1 MKKILIVDDESNI
14 RLGLNKCLA
23 KEGYYIEEV
32 SNGEEALQLIY
43 NKKYDLILMD
53 VQMPELNGFDV
64 LKRIRKFGNSTRVI
78 MMTAF
83 GTVEM
88 AVDSMKIGAV
98 DFLSK
103 PFTISKVRDVVEE
116 VLDKDMNILRVD
128 KDISRYIEE
137 ARDAIFN
144 KDYDKAK
151 FCLKEALVN
160 DSSSAEIQNLLGV
173 IEEKTGDRQLAQ
185 KYYRAALSL
194 DPTYEPADNNLKRT
208 AMFNSFSS
216 KVDLG

>member
-23 KEGYYIEEV
+23 KEGYYIEEA

-43 NKKYDLILMD
+43 NKKYDLIFMD

-103 PFTISKVRDVVEE
+103 PFTISKVRDVVKE

>member
-23 KEGYYIEEV
+23 KEGYYIEEA

-103 PFTISKVRDVVEE
+103 PFTISKVRDVVKE
-116 VLDKDMNILRVD
+116 VLDKNPDTIDPKKYSSLGREYVKEYVKSKILVC
-128 KDISRYIEE
+128 KSN
-137 ARDAIFN
+137 N
-144 KDYDKAK
+144 KA
-151 FCLKEALVN
+151 
-160 DSSSAEIQNLLGV
+160 
-173 IEEKTGDRQLAQ
+173 
-185 KYYRAALSL
+185 
-194 DPTYEPADNNLKRT
+194 
-208 AMFNSFSS
+208 
-216 KVDLG
+216 

>member
-14 RLGLNKCLA
+14 RLVLNKCLA
-23 KEGYYIEEV
+23 KEGYYIEEA

-103 PFTISKVRDVVEE
+103 PFTISKVRDVVKE

>member
-23 KEGYYIEEV
+23 KEGYYIEEA

-64 LKRIRKFGNSTRVI
+64 LKRIRKFGNSTIVI

-103 PFTISKVRDVVEE
+103 PFTISKVRDVVKE

>member
-23 KEGYYIEEV
+23 KEGYYIEEA

-103 PFTISKVRDVVEE
+103 PFTISKVRDVVKE

-151 FCLKEALVN
+151 FCLIEALVN

>member
-23 KEGYYIEEV
+23 KEGYYIEEA

-103 PFTISKVRDVVEE
+103 PFTISKVRDVVKE
-116 VLDKDMNILRVD
+116 VLDKDMNILRV
-128 KDISRYIEE
+128 
-137 ARDAIFN
+137 DAIFN

>member
-23 KEGYYIEEV
+23 KEGYYIEEA
-32 SNGEEALQLIY
+32 SNGEEALKLIY

-103 PFTISKVRDVVEE
+103 PFTISKVRDVVKE

-137 ARDAIFN
+137 ARYAIFN

>member
-23 KEGYYIEEV
+23 KEGYYIEEA

-53 VQMPELNGFDV
+53 VQMPELNGLDV

-103 PFTISKVRDVVEE
+103 PFTLSKVRDVVKE

>member
-23 KEGYYIEEV
+23 KEGYYIEEA

-83 GTVEM
+83 GTVGM

-103 PFTISKVRDVVEE
+103 PFTISKVRDVVKE

-160 DSSSAEIQNLLGV
+160 DSSSAEIQNLIGV

>member
-14 RLGLNKCLA
+14 RLGFNKCLA
-23 KEGYYIEEV
+23 KEGYYIEEA

-103 PFTISKVRDVVEE
+103 PFTISKVRDVVKE

-160 DSSSAEIQNLLGV
+160 DSSSAEIQNLIGV

>member
-23 KEGYYIEEV
+23 KEGYYIEEA

-103 PFTISKVRDVVEE
+103 PFTISKVRDVVKE

-194 DPTYEPADNNLKRT
+194 DPTYEPADNNFKRT

>member
-23 KEGYYIEEV
+23 KEGYYIEEA

-43 NKKYDLILMD
+43 NRKYDLILMD

-103 PFTISKVRDVVEE
+103 PFTLSKVRDVVKE

-128 KDISRYIEE
+128 KDSSRYIEE
-137 ARDAIFN
+137 ARDAILN

>member
-23 KEGYYIEEV
+23 KEGYYIEEA

-103 PFTISKVRDVVEE
+103 PFTISKVRDVVKE

-173 IEEKTGDRQLAQ
+173 IEEKTGDMQLAQ

>member
-23 KEGYYIEEV
+23 KEGYYIEEA

-103 PFTISKVRDVVEE
+103 PFTISKVRDVVKE
-116 VLDKDMNILRVD
+116 VLDKYMNILRVD

>member
-23 KEGYYIEEV
+23 KEGYYIEEA

-103 PFTISKVRDVVEE
+103 PFTISKVRDVVKE